1 MISRIYKICLFFVN
15 FLLYSTFLFSETS
28 FPGINIFSSPV
39 KLSMGGAGF
48 LKASPSSFNLNP
60 SVNKG
65 KIFSASIIR
74 YPASIISQNA
84 GFIFPMKNNGFGSL
98 SINYVS
104 YGTFQGF
111 DEDAQA
117 TGSFNSSD
125 TRISAAHSKRLFKL
139 PIMVGISS
147 SIHLSNYNNHD
158 IIFFTLN
165 GGVHLRV
172 DRYGTLMGMS
182 INDLGKNI
190 SNIQIDLSPRIIY
203 SVAKELKH
211 LPLTFYMDIIPE
223 NKSSYAMYLGGE
235 FAISDNFEFLLGTS
249 TRKFDQNIEKD
260 FFTSII
266 GSTGMG
272 FGYDA
277 KTTII
282 NYGVFM
288 YGTGSLVH
296 GIEIGIS
303 F

>member
-1 MISRIYKICLFFVN
+1 MISSIYKICFLFVC
-15 FLLYSTFLFSETS
+15 FLFYSTFLFSETN
-28 FPGINIFSSPV
+28 FPGMDIFSSPV
-39 KLSMGGAGF
+39 KLSMGGAGY
-48 LKASPSSFNLNP
+48 LKASPSSFNINP
-60 SVNKG
+60 SVNEG
-65 KIFSASIIR
+65 KMFSASIIR

-84 GFIFPMKNNGFGSL
+84 GFVFPMKNNGFGSI
-98 SINYVS
+98 SVNYVS
-104 YGTFQGF
+104 YGTFQGY
-111 DEDAQA
+111 DENAQE

-125 TRISAAHSKRLFKL
+125 TRISAAHSQRLFKL

-147 SIHLSNYNNHD
+147 SVHLSNYNNHD
-158 IIFFTLN
+158 ITFFTIS
-165 GGVHLRV
+165 GGAHLKV
-172 DRYGTLMGMS
+172 DRYGALIGMS

-203 SVAKELKH
+203 SMAKELKH
-211 LPLTFYMDIIPE
+211 LPLTIYMDIIPE
-223 NKSSYAMYLGGE
+223 NKSSHAMYLGGE
-235 FAISDNFEFLLGTS
+235 FSINDNFEFLLGTS

-260 FFTSII
+260 LFTSII

-272 FGYDA
+272 FGYA
-277 KTTII
+277 SKGTII